1 MFYKKR
7 YEKEARE
14 NQVLNARIA
23 ELERLNLQLSAESTR
38 SAAQESEARH
48 QKVMSDLIHEL
59 TAGLVAGSENDLSI
73 LQKDLSANVE
83 ELKKIVEFNRLNKLA
98 SIEINEEIVDLL
110 STQQQLSENITNNY
124 ESVSQLSGS
133 VEAIGSVID
142 LIKDISDQT
151 NLLALNAAIEAARAG
166 EHGRGFAVVADEVR
180 KLAERTQKAT
190 QEVAMSIQS
199 LKQNATE
206 IDERSSSME
215 TISISSNNKL
225 NRFQESLSGLEERTM
240 EIDNDTTDVMYSV
253 FVVLTKLDHLLFK
266 SRGYKTVFL
275 GRVDD
280 EFTDHHGCR
289 LGKWYD
295 AGLGK
300 EVFGSVASYPRLEA
314 PHKIVHDR
322 IHDAIHCVKSG
333 TCGEKTTNVM
343 TYFRDAESAS
353 RDVFNILSS
362 MLSEERQ
369 KRTGK

>member
-1 MFYKKR
+1 MFYKSK
-7 YEKEARE
+7 YQKEASE
-14 NQVLNARIA
+14 NEALKRRIQ
-23 ELERLNLQLSAESTR
+23 ELEQANEQLDKIN
-38 SAAQESEARH
+38 SELTGQSKEAVH
-48 QKVMSDLIHEL
+48 QKVMFDLIHEL
-59 TAGLVAGSENDLSI
+59 TEGLVAGSENDLSI
-73 LQKDLSANVE
+73 LQNDLSANVD
-83 ELKKIVEFNRLNKLA
+83 ELKEIAELNRLNRES
-98 SIEINEEIVDLL
+98 SIEINDEISDLL
-110 STQQQLSENITNNY
+110 STQQDLAENITNNY
-124 ESVSQLSGS
+124 ASVSQLSGS

-215 TISISSNNKL
+215 TISSSSSEKL
-225 NRFQESLSGLEERTM
+225 NRFQESLSGLQERTI
-240 EIDNDTTDVMYSV
+240 EIDNDSTDVLYSV

-280 EFTDHHGCR
+280 EFADHHGCR

-295 AGLGK
+295 TGIGK

-314 PHKIVHDR
+314 PHKVVHDR

-333 TCGEKTTNVM
+333 TCGEKATNVM
-343 TYFRDAESAS
+343 TYFRDAETAS
-353 RDVFNILSS
+353 REVFTLLTA
-362 MLSEERQ
+362 MLDEEHR
-369 KRTGK
+369 KRRSK

>member
-1 MFYKKR
+1 MFYKSR
-7 YEKEARE
+7 YKKEASE
-14 NQVLNARIA
+14 NETLKRRIQ
-23 ELERLNLQLSAESTR
+23 ELEQANEQLDKTN
-38 SAAQESEARH
+38 AQLAGQSKEASH
-48 QKVMSDLIHEL
+48 QKVMFDLIHEL
-59 TAGLVAGSENDLSI
+59 TEGLVAGAENDLSA
-73 LQKDLSANVE
+73 LQKDLSANVD
-83 ELKKIVEFNRLNKLA
+83 ELKEVAELNRLNRE
-98 SIEINEEIVDLL
+98 SSVEINEEINDLL
-110 STQQQLSENITNNY
+110 STQQDLAENITSNY
-124 ESVSQLSGS
+124 ASVSQLSGS

-215 TISISSNNKL
+215 TISSSSSAKL
-225 NRFQESLSGLEERTM
+225 NRFQESLSGLQERTI
-240 EIDNDTTDVMYSV
+240 EIDNDSTDVLYSV

-275 GRVDD
+275 NRVDD
-280 EFTDHHGCR
+280 EFADHHGCR

-295 AGLGK
+295 NGLGK

-314 PHKIVHDR
+314 PHKVVHDR

-333 TCGEKTTNVM
+333 TCGEKSTNVM

-353 RDVFNILSS
+353 RDVFNTLSS
-362 MLSEERQ
+362 MLSEERH
-369 KRTGK
+369 KRRGK